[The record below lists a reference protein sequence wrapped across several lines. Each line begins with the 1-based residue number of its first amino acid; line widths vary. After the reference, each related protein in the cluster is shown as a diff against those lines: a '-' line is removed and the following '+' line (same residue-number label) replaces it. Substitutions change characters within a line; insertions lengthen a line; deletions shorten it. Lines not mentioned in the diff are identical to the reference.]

1 VSRPK
6 KPRAPQAEQRVVSR
20 LQELEHERAPY
31 RALTRRLVH
40 AVFERFAVPET
51 GPIVEIGAG
60 LGELYE
66 LLPEAVR
73 ARWVLSEPTELGV
86 RQLVRRFP
94 QRRVERASV
103 EQLPFAD
110 GEVAAVVGLCVLDLV
125 PDLSRARTELERV
138 LAPGGLL
145 LHFLDQNP
153 HLARI
158 LEQFAPLGLVV
169 LPNVFGDPSS
179 SHFPEDLCVMPAA
192 QLAELARVLR
202 NHTHPL
208 GEPLARYVSLFTD
221 RPWQAARA
229 LAELDHL
236 ASDDTRRAAL
246 RRGFEEAPHI
256 ASRDER
262 ARLGDLRGH
271 LISSSQDLAGRFERE
286 LASPLLQPL
295 YNNLSCVSEVVPA
308 TSPAYRS
315 LCVGQHRALP
325 VTPERLL
332 VAGAPQARVGEQLR
346 ELGLHVLVARRAQTV

>member
-1 VSRPK
+1 MSRPK
-6 KPRAPQAEQRVVSR
+6 KPRAPQAELRVVSR
-20 LQELEHERAPY
+20 LQELERERAPY

-40 AVFERFAVPET
+40 AVFERFALPEA

-66 LLPEAVR
+66 LLPDAIR

-86 RQLVRRFP
+86 HKLSRRFP
-94 QRRVERASV
+94 NLRVERAGV

-125 PDLSRARTELERV
+125 PDLSRARAELERV
-138 LAPGGLL
+138 LAPGGLV

-192 QLAELARVLR
+192 QLAELGRVLR
-202 NHTHPL
+202 NHSHPL
-208 GEPLARYVSLFTD
+208 GEPLARYVALFTEK
-221 RPWQAARA
+221 PWQPARA

-236 ASDDTRRAAL
+236 ASDDARRAAL
-246 RRGFEEAPHI
+246 RRGFEQAPSI
-256 ASRDER
+256 ASPEER

-286 LASPLLQPL
+286 LVSPQLQAL
-295 YNNLSCVSEVVPA
+295 YNNLSCASEVLPA
-308 TSPAYRS
+308 LSPAYRS

-325 VTPERLL
+325 MPPERSL
-332 VAGAPQARVGEQLR
+332 VADGLRASPGQQLR
-346 ELGLHVLVARRAQTV
+346 ELGIHVFVARRA